1 MPGEPNNQFSFTRT
15 ALSMSRRA
23 TRFIQPFALLPPMLN
38 SSCRSVGRLF
48 AIALLAALVGCTG
61 TRSATQAPTP
71 RQDYQV
77 YRQLVVSGITQV
89 ASALGALDNLCAE
102 ANRNPRLAYEH
113 FAKAV
118 ERLEVDSITVREHTR
133 AMRAR
138 GDAYFEH
145 WEERMAGSDNPAV
158 RQRAAEH
165 REQLKQSFE
174 AMLAAGQQVRE
185 HFPPFLAELQKLSAV
200 LDQEPT
206 LAGIAGQKDLIL
218 SADEKGKQVQEG
230 LERILAEMN
239 TITALLRAPEAADS
253 H

>member
-1 MPGEPNNQFSFTRT
+1 
-15 ALSMSRRA
+15 MSDGANLEFFQREGIHR
-23 TRFIQPFALLPPMLN
+23 LL
-38 SSCRSVGRLF
+38 V
-48 AIALLAALVGCTG
+48 IALVAALVGCT
-61 TRSATQAPTP
+61 STQTAPKAP
-71 RQDYQV
+71 NPLEDYQV
-77 YRQLVVSGITQV
+77 YRQLVVSGIAQV
-89 ASALGALDNLCAE
+89 DAALRALDNLSAE
-102 ANRNPRLAYEH
+102 ANRNPRPAYEH
-113 FAKAV
+113 FAKV
-118 ERLEVDSITVREHTR
+118 VGRLEVDSIKVREHTR

-145 WEERMAGSDNPAV
+145 WEEWMAGAANPAV

-174 AMLAAGQQVRE
+174 AMLAAAQQVRE

-206 LAGIAGQKDLIL
+206 LAGIAAQKALIL
-218 SADEKGKQVQEG
+218 SADEKGKQVEEA

-239 TITALLRAPEAADS
+239 TMTALLRAPEAAAG